1 MTGTVTYRGQ
11 SLEEGRIVFQPQEGR
26 PCGGAI
32 KAGRIVEVTTFEPGD
47 GAPPGPVKVGIQ
59 ATKPD
64 PRDPTGMSTIS
75 LIPKKYADPATSGLT
90 ATLDAGKTNELN
102 FQLTD

>member
-1 MTGTVTYRGQ
+1 
-11 SLEEGRIVFQPQEGR
+11 
-26 PCGGAI
+26 
-32 KAGRIVEVTTFEPGD
+32 
-47 GAPPGPVKVGIQ
+47 
-59 ATKPD
+59 
-64 PRDPTGMSTIS
+64 MSTIS